1 MHNGELLHC
10 LEEERELAK
19 QKLQFDAQL
28 AEYEKY
34 ASLAQLVLGA
44 AHQMNNRL
52 LGLMSD
58 LELEWKQASGDTCL
72 EIEQRIA
79 GTKRIS
85 TAVSGLLDYARAGPS
100 RARQGQLV
108 KLVSDPQVRGPPAD
122 VSQPCL
128 I

>member
-28 AEYEKY
+28 AEYENY
-34 ASLAQLVLGA
+34 ASLAQLVLG
-44 AHQMNNRL
+44 HQINNPL

-58 LELEWKQASGDTCL
+58 LELEWKQARGDTCL